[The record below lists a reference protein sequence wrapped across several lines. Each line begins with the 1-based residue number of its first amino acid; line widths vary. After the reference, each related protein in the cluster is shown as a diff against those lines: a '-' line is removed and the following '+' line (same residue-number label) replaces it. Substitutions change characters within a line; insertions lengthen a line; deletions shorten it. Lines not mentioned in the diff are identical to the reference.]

1 MTICTYQYWTF
12 DAYTLCE
19 SSEGNIIHDVCR
31 FKTNS
36 FEGKARL
43 TNIMVP
49 PIALTDELNTL
60 PSPTPNYW
68 ESDLSRQHTE
78 EDDMS
83 SPSMHMAGSAI
94 HAVRKNK

>member
-1 MTICTYQYWTF
+1 M
-12 DAYTLCE
+12 
-19 SSEGNIIHDVCR
+19 VR

-36 FEGKARL
+36 FESKPRL
-43 TNIMVP
+43 SSIVVP
-49 PIALTDELNTL
+49 PIALTDDLNTL

-68 ESDLSRQHTE
+68 ESDLSRLNTE

-83 SPSMHMAGSAI
+83 SPSLHMAGAAI

>member
-1 MTICTYQYWTF
+1 
-12 DAYTLCE
+12 
-19 SSEGNIIHDVCR
+19 
-31 FKTNS
+31 
-36 FEGKARL
+36 
-43 TNIMVP
+43 MVP